1 MAAFVLQVQRRKT
14 MCIPLWSKAEKE
26 VFRAQHPTK
35 YPLKQVNHN
44 FPKADVKTFANL
56 IYAADH
62 SEYKGMVTIV
72 RRPKGTTTM
81 ETVASVPAEQ
91 AGEWL
96 VQMHVATDS
105 DYYITKA
112 QLKTAQT
119 WDSRNLFA
127 INAIW
132 IDIDAHEKTSNCP
145 NPEDALSLLSQGLEI
160 WTELP
165 EPNIVVYS
173 GRGFHLIWL
182 IDQCAAS
189 LGFMASEISKYIGNT
204 IQNLLTDLQIIGYS
218 VDSGYCSNISGLTRV
233 PGTFNTHANDYCTC
247 EIRHSV
253 RMSLVEE
260 YKDLQFCSK
269 KSIATSEPCHR
280 YMPTSAQDAGSR
292 RVDALLKLIGLRE
305 NWEGYRDYFLLILF
319 SACQMAGY
327 SNEEALRLTLEINT
341 QLNPSLPE
349 REVRSLLSTAAKK
362 CYKMKNSYIV
372 EKLHLTA
379 DEQAAI
385 GIFTMPAGAKKRGK
399 NQARD
404 ERIAAKRRAENRKIM
419 RMHILG
425 NSIMAIAK
433 KMGRCYNTVKKRI
446 GEFAEKLDELFSGRE
461 LKLLFRQCAKR
472 IVEELK
478 KCATPISFLEDH
490 IYYANMSTLIM
501 NQAIAEGPAYQ
512 SEHERKSRRKRG
524 GGSACKHLAAKGWYA
539 K

>member
-1 MAAFVLQVQRRKT
+1 MKNSWT
-14 MCIPLWSKAEKE
+14 KEEKAT
-26 VFRAQHPTK
+26 FRTQHPIK
-35 YPLKQVNHN
+35 YPIKQLKHN
-44 FPKADVKTFANL
+44 CPKANVKEFADL
-56 IYAADH
+56 VFAADYP
-62 SEYKGMVTIV
+62 EYKGLVTIV
-72 RRPKGTTTM
+72 RRPKGTSTM
-81 ETVASVPAEQ
+81 ETVASVPAEE

-96 VQMHVATDS
+96 SRMHVSANA

-112 QLKTAQT
+112 QFSKAQT

-132 IDIDAHEKTSNCP
+132 IDVDAHEKASNCP

-182 IDQCAAS
+182 IGQCAAS
-189 LGFMASEISKYIGNT
+189 LGFMASEISKHIGNA

-218 VDSGYCSNISGLTRV
+218 VDSGYCSNIAGLTRI
-233 PGTFNTHANDYCTC
+233 PGTFNTHANNYCTC

-260 YKDLQFCSK
+260 YKDLQFYSK

-280 YMPTSAQDAGSR
+280 YMPTSAQAAGEL
-292 RVDALLKLIGLRE
+292 RVNALLKLLELRT

-319 SACQMAGY
+319 SACQMSGY
-327 SNEEALRLTLEINT
+327 SDEDALRLTLEANSEFEH
-341 QLNPSLPE
+341 PLPE
-349 REVRSLLSTAAKK
+349 REARSLLSTAIKK
-362 CYKMKNSYIV
+362 RYKMGNTYIIDI
-372 EKLHLTA
+372 LGLTA
-379 DEQAAI
+379 DEQTAI
-385 GIFTMPAGAKKRGK
+385 GISAMPTGAKKRGK

-404 ERIAAKRRAENRKIM
+404 ERTAAKLKVENRRIM

-425 NSIMAIAK
+425 NSIASIAK
-433 KMGRCYNTVKKRI
+433 IVGRCYNTIKKRI
-446 GEFAEKLDELFSGRE
+446 DEYTEKLEELFSQHE
-461 LKLLFRQCAKR
+461 ICMLFRQRAKR
-472 IVEELK
+472 IVAELK
-478 KCATPISFLEDH
+478 KCATPISFFEDL

-501 NQAIAEGPAYQ
+501 NQAIAEGLAYQ
-512 SEHERKSRRKRG
+512 SEHERKGPRKQD
-524 GGSACKHLAAKGWYA
+524 GSCICTHMNAKGWFA

>member
-1 MAAFVLQVQRRKT
+1 

-26 VFRAQHPTK
+26 AFRTQHPTK
-35 YPLKQVNHN
+35 YPVEQAKHN
-44 FPKADVKTFANL
+44 PPKADVKTFADL
-56 IYAADH
+56 VFAADH
-62 SEYKGMVTIV
+62 PEYKGLVTIV

-91 AGEWL
+91 VGEWL
-96 VQMHVATDS
+96 SQMHVSADA
-105 DYYITKA
+105 DYYLTKA
-112 QLKTAQT
+112 QFKAAQT
-119 WDSRNLFA
+119 WDTGELFA
-127 INAIW
+127 LNAIW
-132 IDIDAHEKTSNCP
+132 VDIDAHEETP
-145 NPEDALSLLSQGLEI
+145 GFAEAERVHSLLI
-160 WTELP
+160 HALP
-165 EPNIVVYS
+165 ELAGIPAPNIIIYS
-173 GRGFHLIWL
+173 GRGLHLLWL
-182 IDQCAAS
+182 IEQCAAELAFMHRAVS
-189 LGFMASEISKYIGNT
+189 AYYCEVIRDLIAGFK
-204 IQNLLTDLQIIGYS
+204 LTKYS
-218 VDSGYCSNISGLTRV
+218 VDGSYGANVSGLTRI
-233 PGTFNTHANDYCTC
+233 PGTFNTHSNTYCTY
-247 EIRHSV
+247 EIIHRRRILLAEQYDTAGYRSGKGAV
-253 RMSLVEE
+253 DSKRCC
-260 YKDLQFCSK
+260 QFAS
-269 KSIATSEPCHR
+269 
-280 YMPTSAQDAGSR
+280 SAVQAAGEL
-292 RVDALLKLIGLRE
+292 RVNALLKLLELRT

-319 SACQMAGY
+319 SAYQMAGY
-327 SNEEALRLTLEINT
+327 SDADALRLTLEANSKFEYP
-341 QLNPSLPE
+341 LSE
-349 REVRSLLSTAAKK
+349 REVRSLLSTAKK
-362 CYKMKNSYIV
+362 KRYKMGNTYIINT
-372 EKLHLTA
+372 LGITA